1 VADQAAEAVRDRGAT
16 GLTLVVVSGAPGT
29 GKSTIARELGA
40 ALRWCVLS
48 LDPIKE
54 ALADVLGLGDEDW
67 SNRVGDAAAEV
78 VFRLAADFPDA
89 VAEGWWR
96 RARRDRAV
104 AEFAGAVEVFCHCD
118 PYLAAARSVAR
129 IGAGRH
135 PIHRDVI
142 NPGGVGA
149 AAHIASLAATVIPLG
164 LGGPLIEVDT
174 GRPDAGAAAVAAVRA
189 AIG

>member
-1 VADQAAEAVRDRGAT
+1 
-16 GLTLVVVSGAPGT
+16 LTLVVVSGAPGT
-29 GKSTIARELGA
+29 GKSTIARAVGA
-40 ALRWCVLS
+40 GLRFGVLS

-78 VFRLAADFPDA
+78 VFRLAAQFPDA

-96 RARRDRAV
+96 GPRRDRAV
-104 AEFAGAVEVFCHCD
+104 AEFAGAAEVFCHCD
-118 PYLAAARSVAR
+118 PALAASRVAARL
-129 IGAGRH
+129 GAGRH

-142 NPGGVGA
+142 NPAGVGS
-149 AAHIASLAATVIPLG
+149 AAHIAELAATVTPLR
-164 LGGPLIEVDT
+164 LGGPLVEVDT
-174 GRPDAGAAAVAAVRA
+174 GRPAASAEAVAAVRA

>member
-1 VADQAAEAVRDRGAT
+1 
-16 GLTLVVVSGAPGT
+16 LTLVVVSGAPGT
-29 GKSTIARELGA
+29 GKSTVARELGA
-40 ALRWCVLS
+40 ALRWPVLS
-48 LDPIKE
+48 LDPVKE

-78 VFRLAADFPDA
+78 VFRLAAEFPGA

-96 RARRDRAV
+96 GARRDRAM

-118 PYLAAARSVAR
+118 PALAASRAAAR

-142 NPGGVGA
+142 NPGGAGS
-149 AAHIASLAATVIPLG
+149 AAHIASLAATVTPLR

-174 GRPDAGAAAVAAVRA
+174 GRAGAPAEAVAAVRA
-189 AIG
+189 VAG